1 MAAGVH
7 NGLPASLWFLLPHF
21 RSPPLLQVTA
31 PFLLPEMVDRL
42 ASMLNYFL
50 KYLTGSERRRLA
62 IKDPEKFSFRPRELL
77 LSIIQV
83 RDKARGAVLKG
94 AKSGYV
100 CASLGCFALSFI
112 NCW

>member
-1 MAAGVH
+1 
-7 NGLPASLWFLLPHF
+7 
-21 RSPPLLQVTA
+21 
-31 PFLLPEMVDRL
+31 MVDRL

-83 RDKARGAVLKG
+83 RGKAQGAILAGEQSV
-94 AKSGYV
+94 YV
-100 CASLGCFALSFI
+100 HFT
-112 NCW
+112 